1 MKPIRCH
8 YLLEHIRRST
18 DLPVPSSSESPASSV
33 TQAKPAPAR
42 LLNILLAE
50 DNLINQQVAA
60 RRLQKLGHTV
70 EIANNG
76 AEAVAALKA
85 RSYDLILMDVQ
96 MPEMDGFEATAAI
109 RAMTGEK
116 RRIPIIAMTANAL
129 PSDCERCLA
138 AGMDDYIAKPVH
150 QRTLVELIE
159 KWGAIGYASA
169 HPQPVAAVEFAH
181 TDVDLL
187 DLDGIREMIEVL
199 GLDAYRDLTKQFF
212 DSHGAA
218 AGAFRELRRAATTS
232 ISAGSPIRSRERP
245 PIWGWPCWRNRR
257 RRSSP
262 GRMRSMAEASDD
274 RVGLTERISTLEAIG
289 RSIEAAAIGT
299 VGQGAGGMG
308 RRRLA

>member
-18 DLPVPSSSESPASSV
+18 DLPVPSSSESPASV
-33 TQAKPAPAR
+33 TPANPAPAR

-109 RAMTGEK
+109 RSMTGEK

-199 GLDAYRDLTKQFF
+199 GLDAYRDLTEQFF

-218 AGAFRELRRAATTS
+218 AGAFRDAAAS
-232 ISAGSPIRSRERP
+232 GDDKHL
-245 PIWGWPCWRNRR
+245 
-257 RRSSP
+257 
-262 GRMRSMAEASDD
+262 GRLAHSLKGAASNLGLAVLAEQAAALQPAVDEEHGESLDD
-274 RVGLTERISTLEAIG
+274 GVGLTERISSLEAMVEASKQQLLALLDRVPAEWEG
-289 RSIEAAAIGT
+289 AAA
-299 VGQGAGGMG
+299 
-308 RRRLA
+308 

>member
-1 MKPIRCH
+1 MVGIDTDHPGVQ
-8 YLLEHIRRST
+8 RRFGRVAARGSGNRRER
-18 DLPVPSSSESPASSV
+18 DHHEADPVPLPAGTHQTLDRSAGSIV
-33 TQAKPAPAR
+33 KRIAGFRVAQENPAPAR

-109 RAMTGEK
+109 RSMTGEK

-199 GLDAYRDLTKQFF
+199 GLDAYRDLTEQFF

-218 AGAFRELRRAATTS
+218 AGAFRDAAASGDYKHLGRLAHSLKGAASNLGLAVLAEQAAALQPRADEEH
-232 ISAGSPIRSRERP
+232 G
-245 PIWGWPCWRNRR
+245 
-257 RRSSP
+257 
-262 GRMRSMAEASDD
+262 AEA
-274 RVGLTERISTLEAIG
+274 
-289 RSIEAAAIGT
+289 
-299 VGQGAGGMG
+299 
-308 RRRLA
+308 